1 MAFDNDF
8 YALNEKYSKQLLN
21 EFGLGQAACGEG
33 LESPHQMTIAVKRGN
48 EAEEKISSTQ
58 LHARLE
64 QISELSKMLIDITQ
78 SYRVEPWVVEQV
90 SVILKTINEL
100 YNRLDSELT
109 KSELP
114 TEEDE
119 DSLESGYRPVRA
131 G

>member
-64 QISELSKMLIDITQ
+64 QISELSKMLISMTK